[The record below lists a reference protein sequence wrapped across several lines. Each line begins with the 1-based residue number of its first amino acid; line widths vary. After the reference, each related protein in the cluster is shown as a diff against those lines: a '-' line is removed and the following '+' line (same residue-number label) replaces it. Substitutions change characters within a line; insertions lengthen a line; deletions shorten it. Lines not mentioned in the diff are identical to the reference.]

1 MKHLSKPLTIGAM
14 MVMLVGSLVW
24 LAAAAQETKTVTGV
38 VKAVDAANM
47 SLQITED
54 VTNKVFTFKVETTT
68 VITKSGKTIALADIK
83 TGDKVEAE
91 LDQGKVLALRV
102 Q

>member
-1 MKHLSKPLTIGAM
+1 MKHLSKPLAIGAL
-14 MVMLVGSLVW
+14 MVMLVGSLAL
-24 LAAAAQETKTVTGV
+24 LAAATQETKTVTGV

-47 SLQITED
+47 SLKIAEET
-54 VTNKVFTFKVETTT
+54 TNQELTFKVETTT
-68 VITKSGKTIALADIK
+68 VITKGGKTITLAGVK

-102 Q
+102 K